1 MYRSKKIWAKTIPAL
16 VTAGV
21 MAIVLSLSAAQAETA
36 SPNSF
41 RRGMTAYNLGEF
53 SEAARIWSRL
63 AEQGSGNA
71 QSGLGL
77 LYYTGS
83 GVPRDFGHAHKLFLA
98 AAKKI
103 IPEALMFLS
112 LMYRRGD
119 GVPQSYLMSYM
130 WCDLA
135 VGVGHEGASYVRP
148 LIAEHLSAKNV
159 LKAQQLAAAWRN
171 HNFR

>member
-1 MYRSKKIWAKTIPAL
+1 MAEGRMHRRLAAVVGAIATLLL
-16 VTAGV
+16 VSIAV
-21 MAIVLSLSAAQAETA
+21 AEVV
-36 SPNSF
+36 SPDEF
-41 RRGMTAYNLGEF
+41 RRGMIAYNIGEF
-53 SEAARIWSRL
+53 DKAAKIWSRL
-63 AEQGSGNA
+63 AEKGSGNA

-83 GVPRDFGHAHKLFLA
+83 GVPQNYDHAHDLFLA
-98 AAKKI
+98 AAKQN

-119 GVPQSYLMSYM
+119 GVVQSYLMSYM
-130 WCDLA
+130 WCDIA

-159 LKAQQLAAAWRN
+159 LKAQQLSAAWRN
-171 HNFR
+171 HNFK